1 MPHRP
6 PLHRNGLHAHQLFA
20 CRPAAGLR
28 VHALDDGHH
37 MAARFTHRFDAL
49 VDVIVSF
56 VDAIRLKRYAT

>member
-1 MPHRP
+1 
-6 PLHRNGLHAHQLFA
+6 
-20 CRPAAGLR
+20 
-28 VHALDDGHH
+28 